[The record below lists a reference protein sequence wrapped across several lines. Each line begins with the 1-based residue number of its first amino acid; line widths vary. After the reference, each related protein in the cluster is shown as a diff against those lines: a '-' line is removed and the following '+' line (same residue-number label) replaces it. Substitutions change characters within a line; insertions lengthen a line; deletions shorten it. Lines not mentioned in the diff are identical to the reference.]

1 MKGKE
6 IVIEIEKFSKSL
18 TQEDEFVFVSILAH
32 GKQGKDSQDEIVGVD
47 GESVPTSVLTDLIID
62 GKNCPV
68 MIGKP
73 KIFLIQVGR
82 HITYY
87 SISYLICSL
96 FICFK

>member
-18 TQEDEFVFVSILAH
+18 TQEDEFVFVCILAH
-32 GKQGKDSQDEIVGVD
+32 GKQGKDNQDEIVGVD
-47 GESVPTSVLTDLIID
+47 GESVPTNDLTDLIID

-73 KIFLIQVGR
+73 KIFLIQVGDILPTTVFR
-82 HITYY
+82 I
-87 SISYLICSL
+87 
-96 FICFK
+96 

>member
-18 TQEDEFVFVSILAH
+18 TQEDEFVFVCILAH

-47 GESVPTSVLTDLIID
+47 GESVPTNDLTDLIID

-73 KIFLIQVGR
+73 KIFLIQVGY
-82 HITYY
+82 ILPTT
-87 SISYLICSL
+87 L
-96 FICFK
+96 FRI

>member
-1 MKGKE
+1 M
-6 IVIEIEKFSKSL
+6 
-18 TQEDEFVFVSILAH
+18 FVCILAH
-32 GKQGKDSQDEIVGVD
+32 GKQGKDNQDEIVGVD
-47 GESVPTSVLTDLIID
+47 GESVPTNDLTDLIID

-87 SISYLICSL
+87 SISYLIFSL

>member
-6 IVIEIEKFSKSL
+6 IVKEIENFGKSL
-18 TQEDEFVFVSILAH
+18 TQEDEFVFVCILAH

-47 GESVPTSVLTDLIID
+47 GESVPTNDLTDLIID

-73 KIFLIQVGR
+73 KIFLIQVGDILPTTVFR
-82 HITYY
+82 I
-87 SISYLICSL
+87 
-96 FICFK
+96 